1 MLLVYVDEL
10 VISGNSS
17 KLIVELKHVLV
28 SSFKMKDLG
37 ESKYFLGIEIA
48 KSKMGIFL
56 NQRQYAL
63 ELISS
68 VGMSAGKIV
77 KTPLE
82 LNLKLTSIKYDE
94 HLGVNKD

>member
-48 KSKMGIFL
+48 KSKMGILFKSETICAGINFL
-56 NQRQYAL
+56 CRHVCWKDSENTL
-63 ELISS
+63 GIKS
-68 VGMSAGKIV
+68 KI
-77 KTPLE
+77 
-82 LNLKLTSIKYDE
+82 D
-94 HLGVNKD
+94 